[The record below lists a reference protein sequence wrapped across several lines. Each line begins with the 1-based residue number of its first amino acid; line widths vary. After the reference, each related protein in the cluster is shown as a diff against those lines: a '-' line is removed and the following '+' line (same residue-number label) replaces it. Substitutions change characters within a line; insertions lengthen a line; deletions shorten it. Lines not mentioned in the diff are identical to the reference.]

1 MPDTTIKS
9 WVIAARLRTLPL
21 AFSSILVGTVLA
33 WNDTPLDFSI
43 AGLTFLTAI
52 LLQILSNFANDYGD
66 AVSGVD
72 SDKRKGPDRMVQSGA
87 ISRKAMRTALILF
100 SFLTLLSGS
109 ALLYISFPDNWDL
122 MLVFF
127 GIGIVAI
134 AAAIKY
140 TVGKNPYGYA
150 GFGDVFVFTFF
161 GIVAVAG
168 TYFLQTKSIN
178 WMVFLPASTLGL
190 FAVGVLNVN
199 NIRDIET
206 DRIAGKFSIPV
217 RIGKEKAGL
226 YHSLLISLGFL
237 TSIVFVLLDYGHA
250 FQLAFILMGPL
261 FLKNIRAVKSK
272 SGNELD
278 PFLRQMAIAT
288 LIFSVVFSVGQFF
301 G

>member
-1 MPDTTIKS
+1 MVRPWI
-9 WVIAARLRTLPL
+9 IAARLRTLPL

-33 WNDTPLDFSI
+33 WNYAILDFGI
-43 AGLTFLTAI
+43 AGLTLLTAI
-52 LLQILSNFANDYGD
+52 LLQVLSNFANDYGD

-72 SDKRKGPDRMVQSGA
+72 SDSRKGPDRMVQSGA
-87 ISRKAMRTALILF
+87 ISKSAMRGALVLF
-100 SFLTLLSGS
+100 SSLTLLSGIG
-109 ALLYISFPDNWDL
+109 LLFLAFPNNWEM
-122 MLVFF
+122 MLLFF

-134 AAAIKY
+134 GAAIKY

-150 GFGDVFVFTFF
+150 GFGDAFVFVFF
-161 GIVAVAG
+161 GLVAVAG
-168 TYFLQTKSIN
+168 TYFLQTKNLN
-178 WMVFLPASTLGL
+178 WMILLPATTLGL

-206 DRIAGKFSIPV
+206 DKAAGKHSIPV

-226 YHSLLISLGFL
+226 YHSMLISIGFL
-237 TSIVFVLLDYGHA
+237 ASIVFVLLDYGHA

-261 FLKNIRAVKSK
+261 FLKNIRAVKAK
-272 SGNELD
+272 SGKELD
-278 PFLRQMAIAT
+278 PFLKQMAIAI